1 MTRVLVAVDDSEGS
15 VRAAETAHRLFGD
28 DAEYLAVNV
37 TNVVDVATI
46 PWYGAGWG
54 APYAAPY
61 GAVWAYRTDVI
72 VDPGGAAADGEDV
85 AEANAR
91 EVADQSGL
99 PDAVAV
105 GEEGDPATAIV
116 RAAEEHDVDVIVVGA
131 EDRSWLDRLVRPSVS
146 KEIVKLAHRPVLV
159 VH

>member
-15 VRAAETAHRLFGD
+15 VRAAETAHRLFGE
-28 DAEYLAVNV
+28 DAEYLAVSV
-37 TNVVDVATI
+37 TNVVDVASI

-61 GAVWAYRTDVI
+61 GAVWSYRTASGPD
-72 VDPGGAAADGEDV
+72 DPEALEGEQI

-91 EVADQSGL
+91 HVVQQTGL
-99 PDAVAV
+99 DAEPV
-105 GEEGDPATAIV
+105 GEEGDPATAV
-116 RAAEEHDVDVIVVGA
+116 LRAAEDRDVDVIVVGTQ
-131 EDRSWLDRLVRPSVS
+131 ERGWFDRLLHPSVS
-146 KEIVKLAHRPVLV
+146 MDIVKHAHVPVLI

>member
-28 DAEYLAVNV
+28 AAEYLAVNV
-37 TNVVDVATI
+37 TNVVDLATI

-61 GAVWAYRTDVI
+61 GAVWAYRTDV
-72 VDPGGAAADGEDV
+72 VAPTEDDRRDGEEV
-85 AEANAR
+85 AEDNAR

-99 PDAVAV
+99 PDAEAL
-105 GEEGDPATAIV
+105 GEEGDPATAIL
-116 RAAEEHDVDVIVVGA
+116 RAAEERRVDVIVVGSQ
-131 EDRSWLDRLVRPSVS
+131 DRGWFDRLVRPSVS
-146 KEIVKLAHRPVLV
+146 KEIVKNADVPVLV
-159 VH
+159 VR